1 MSSGGC
7 GAPSGWSNLGTLG
20 GENDERSLEQVQ
32 ERLLPSERA
41 RIDEQDRVTVA
52 VPLRAS
58 FRGGRK
64 TITGADLP
72 YNVSRPSRSLV
83 KAIRDAHTFFALQ
96 GGGLGGPLPRKR
108 APLQNTY
115 QRKVAR
121 LACLCPQLQAA
132 ILKGEQPAHLTVSM
146 LLEEDIPL
154 SWEAQR
160 IRFGRQIEVLPR

>member
-1 MSSGGC
+1 M
-7 GAPSGWSNLGTLG
+7 
-20 GENDERSLEQVQ
+20 
-32 ERLLPSERA
+32 PSERA